1 MDGAGVPGDLL
12 DLVVELARAVVEL
25 RNVGGGV
32 ERVHGARGVRSR
44 AAGMLGALQ
53 HDDVLRAVLDEVIE
67 HAATDDA
74 AADDRHSDTNPLV
87 ASARVLP
94 RSLGS
99 LWRERSQ
106 QVDPD
111 RVLQRELV
119 ESDVELTPQ
128 IGARGVEVDGILSV
142 GEEGEVSRAFGAP
155 Q

>member
-12 DLVVELARAVVEL
+12 DLVVDLERAVLEL
-25 RNVGGGV
+25 RDVGGGV

-44 AAGMLGALQ
+44 AAGQLGALQ
-53 HDDVLRAVLDEVIE
+53 HDDAS
-67 HAATDDA
+67 
-74 AADDRHSDTNPLV
+74 ADDRHSDTNPLV

-94 RSLGS
+94 RL

-106 QVDPD
+106 LVDPD

-119 ESDVELTPQ
+119 ETDVELTPQ
-128 IGARGVEVDGILSV
+128 IGARRVEVDGILSV